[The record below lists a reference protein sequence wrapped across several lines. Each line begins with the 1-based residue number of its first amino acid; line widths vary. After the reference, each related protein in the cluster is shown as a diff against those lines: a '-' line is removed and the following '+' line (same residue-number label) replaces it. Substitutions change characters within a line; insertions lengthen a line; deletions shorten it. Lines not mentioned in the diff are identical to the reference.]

1 MPSILPW
8 QGAAAVVPYLHLY
21 SINGR
26 LLEEKSL
33 NVPLNSI
40 VVEDKWIITGSEK
53 GFLSFIDLFRYAC
66 MCVCVC
72 WSYGLHIYKLL
83 CDGVL
88 SLLPSLNR
96 QVQLSLAAP
105 ICSVFMVRDHQSKVC
120 THLLVGL
127 KDRKIAILYPKD
139 SIQAPPWGR
148 CGHVFYLLYCVACCV
163 YVRKYESKV
172 R

>member
-1 MPSILPW
+1 MR
-8 QGAAAVVPYLHLY
+8 VCV
-21 SINGR
+21 
-26 LLEEKSL
+26 
-33 NVPLNSI
+33 
-40 VVEDKWIITGSEK
+40 
-53 GFLSFIDLFRYAC
+53 YAC
-66 MCVCVC
+66 VEVMAYISVHV
-72 WSYGLHIYKLL
+72 YKLL

-139 SIQAPPWGR
+139 SIQVPP
-148 CGHVFYLLYCVACCV
+148 
-163 YVRKYESKV
+163 
-172 R
+172 